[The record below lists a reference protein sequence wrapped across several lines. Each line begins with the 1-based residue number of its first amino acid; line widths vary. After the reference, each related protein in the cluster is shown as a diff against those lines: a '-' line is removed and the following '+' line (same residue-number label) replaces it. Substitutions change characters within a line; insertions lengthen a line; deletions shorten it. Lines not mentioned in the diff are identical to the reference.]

1 MQLHSPLIVTLAI
14 DKESQ
19 AFFDRLRDKYFPPAI
34 NFIAA
39 HLTLFHHLPADE
51 LSVLKDL
58 NELINQQLVLLLEV
72 TGVVSIGNGV
82 AYKIDCPPLVLLHQ
96 RMQQKWK
103 AWLTPQD
110 KQKLWPHITI
120 QNKVAPATAKE
131 TLLQLKE
138 NFQHFT
144 IRATGFSLWSY
155 EGGPWKFIKE
165 LPFMH

>member
-1 MQLHSPLIVTLAI
+1 MQLHSPLIVTLTI
-14 DKESQ
+14 DKDYQ
-19 AFFDRLRDKYFPPAI
+19 AFFDRLRVNYFPPAI

-39 HLTLFHHLPADE
+39 HLTLFHHLPPNE
-51 LSVLKDL
+51 SSVIEDL
-58 NELINQQLVLLLEV
+58 NKLVNQQPVFLLEV
-72 TGVVSIGNGV
+72 TDVVNIGNGV
-82 AYKIDCPPLVLLHQ
+82 AYKIECLPLVLLHQ

-110 KQKLWPHITI
+110 QQKLWPHITI
-120 QNKVAPATAKE
+120 QNKVASATAKE

-138 NFQHFT
+138 NFQQFT
-144 IRATGFSLWSY
+144 IKGTGFSLWSY